1 MAGASSHMRPS
12 KRCTDLIK
20 HFEGV
25 YLKPYICPA
34 GYWTIGV
41 GHLITHG
48 EAAKYALGITQQQC
62 DNLLAS
68 DLSKCCVSVERLIN
82 VKLTQGQFDALV
94 SFVFNLGHGRLH
106 ASSLR
111 AKINRGDMD
120 GAANEFGKWTLAG
133 GRRLAGLVRRREAE
147 RLLFVS

>member
-1 MAGASSHMRPS
+1 MRPS

-34 GYWTIGV
+34 GYPTIGV
-41 GHLITHG
+41 GHLITHS

-62 DNLLAS
+62 DNLLNA
-68 DLSKCCVSVERLIN
+68 DLAKCCNYVLGMIHVP
-82 VKLTQGQFDALV
+82 LTQGQFDALV
-94 SFVFNLGHGRLH
+94 SFVFNLGAGRLR
-106 ASSLR
+106 SSTLR

-147 RLLFVS
+147 KLLFVSKT